1 MGKRRRI
8 SEPAEV
14 QRVYEKH
21 GSFIYSV
28 IQFHLGHSPDSE
40 DIFQNFF
47 LHLLEK
53 PTPRKVIDNR
63 GYLYRMTK
71 NSIINHYQ
79 RLKAYE
85 KRISRYSEVHVS
97 SMISPDPVEKTTK
110 IDEFKCVMG
119 IINNLLPA
127 HTATALKLRYKNDL
141 TNSAIAHT
149 MSVKKRTVC
158 QYISTGLKKL
168 RKILR
173 GKHSGSG

>member
-1 MGKRRRI
+1 MSKRRRVCKP
-8 SEPAEV
+8 SEV

-28 IQFHLGHSPDSE
+28 IQFHLGHSPDSD

-53 PTPRKVIDNR
+53 PTPKKVMDNR

-71 NSIINHYQ
+71 NGIINHYQ

-85 KRISRYSEVHVS
+85 KRISRYSEANVS
-97 SMISPDPVEKTTK
+97 KITSRDPVEKTTK
-110 IDEFKCVMG
+110 IDEFKSVMG

-127 HTATALKLRYKNDL
+127 HTAIALKLRYKNDL

-149 MSVKKRTVC
+149 MSVKKGTVC

-168 RKILR
+168 RKILK
-173 GKHSGSG
+173 GKYSGSG